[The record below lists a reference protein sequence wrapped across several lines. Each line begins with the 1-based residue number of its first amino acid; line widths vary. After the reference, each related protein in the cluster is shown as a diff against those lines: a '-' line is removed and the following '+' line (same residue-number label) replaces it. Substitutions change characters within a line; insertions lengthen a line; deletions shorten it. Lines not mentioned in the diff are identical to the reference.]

1 MHLEKN
7 QSALFDNSR
16 RSGYC
21 LQFSEKRFQ
30 LWSHSGR
37 FERNGWRAVPEGRP
51 ALGHDAERRVTV
63 LCGDDHLY
71 LGGSRR
77 SCDETSADNDTSSRP
92 RTDLTG
98 RLHPRAAL
106 CAHGR
111 GMRSP
116 FPPSGGSSADPLAS
130 EYRPE
135 AKTQSLTSLPEIH
148 LEVTPGFEPGNQGF
162 ADPCLTTWLCHR
174 LWSYYM
180 RPAGKIPDPA
190 QIFLGT
196 RMPTHSCGHSDL
208 ERATRLELATST
220 LARWRST
227 R

>member
-1 MHLEKN
+1 MSHGHGYYAASAHLISVQAGRLGSVLTYWLRHKEKVPSGRREPFTSTKTMHLEKN

-16 RSGYC
+16 HTGYC

-51 ALGHDAERRVTV
+51 ALGHDAERRMTV

-116 FPPSGGSSADPLAS
+116 FPPSGGSSADFSKP
-130 EYRPE
+130 
-135 AKTQSLTSLPEIH
+135 
-148 LEVTPGFEPGNQGF
+148 
-162 ADPCLTTWLCHR
+162 
-174 LWSYYM
+174 
-180 RPAGKIPDPA
+180 
-190 QIFLGT
+190 
-196 RMPTHSCGHSDL
+196 
-208 ERATRLELATST
+208 
-220 LARWRST
+220 
-227 R
+227 

>member
-1 MHLEKN
+1 MVEVKGKGPLRKERTLYLNHTMHLEKN
-7 QSALFDNSR
+7 QSALFDNSCPN
-16 RSGYC
+16 SYC

-30 LWSHSGR
+30 LWSYSGR

-51 ALGHDAERRVTV
+51 ALGHDAERRMMV

-116 FPPSGGSSADPLAS
+116 FPLSGGSSADFP
-130 EYRPE
+130 
-135 AKTQSLTSLPEIH
+135 SLDTNPRQRRNSLR
-148 LEVTPGFEPGNQGF
+148 L
-162 ADPCLTTWLCHR
+162 CLRFISGPSGET
-174 LWSYYM
+174 
-180 RPAGKIPDPA
+180 
-190 QIFLGT
+190 
-196 RMPTHSCGHSDL
+196 
-208 ERATRLELATST
+208 
-220 LARWRST
+220 
-227 R
+227 